1 MTLNSS
7 DRKIS
12 QTSLY
17 PRRASTLLFA
27 ATALATALA
36 CGTDDEDSD
45 DDAAGIP
52 ANYTATSM
60 GQTSNG
66 LSFPMGVQNWGVV
79 GAVSRS
85 DDDSIRVV
93 LGNDIAVDAARA
105 GQTNPWPEGTML
117 SHLVWETT
125 TLSTDA
131 PTKGPGDFRAVTL
144 MVKDSTRY
152 AADGD
157 WAYGVWMGEQLM
169 PPAPQAGMPR
179 FDRACVN
186 CHTENVAD
194 KDMVFTNPGLIPT
207 AAQLSAAQ
215 DGDRGVAFPDQILDW
230 GVIGI
235 ADVVG
240 AMPPTLRVLVG
251 NPTAVE
257 AARNGQTNPWPDG
270 SRISHYVW
278 AAAQNPDIVDAVVPG
293 DFVRFTTMQRSG
305 ELYGERGNWAYNTW
319 AAADGLVAPLA
330 DDQACVD
337 CHNMR
342 VPDRDRVFN
351 DMGDLPALLQ

>member
-12 QTSLY
+12 QRL
-17 PRRASTLLFA
+17 PNQRRASTLLFA
-27 ATALATALA
+27 ATALATVLA
-36 CGTDDEDSD
+36 CGTDDEED
-45 DDAAGIP
+45 DDDGAGIP

-85 DDDSIRVV
+85 DDNTVRVV
-93 LGNDIAVDAARA
+93 LGNDTAVNAARA

-117 SHLVWETT
+117 SHLVWARQE
-125 TLSTDA
+125 LSTDA
-131 PTKGPGDFRAVTL
+131 PTLGPGAFRAVTL

-157 WAYGVWMGEQLM
+157 WAYGAWMGEDLM
-169 PPAPQAGMPR
+169 PPAPVAGEPR
-179 FDRACVN
+179 FDRACVG
-186 CHTENVAD
+186 CHTERVAD
-194 KDMVFTNPGLIPT
+194 KDMVFTNPGQIPT
-207 AAQLSAAQ
+207 PAQLGAAQ
-215 DGDRGVAFPDQILDW
+215 DGDRGVGFPDQILEW

-235 ADVVG
+235 ADVNG

-257 AARNGQTNPWPDG
+257 AARSGQTNPWPDG

-278 AAAQNPDIVDAVVPG
+278 AASENEDITGAVVPG
-293 DFVRFTTMQRSG
+293 NFVRFTTMQRS
-305 ELYGERGNWAYNTW
+305 ERLYADRGNWAYNTW
-319 AAADGLVAPLA
+319 AATDGLVAPLA
-330 DDQACVD
+330 DDAACVQ
-337 CHNMR
+337 CHNER
-342 VPDRDRVFN
+342 VEARDRVFN
-351 DMGDLPALLQ
+351 DMGELPELLQ